1 MTGIS
6 DRVQM
11 GQDHIRVRIAR
22 GIRARLKIRL
32 ALSLLPS
39 ATMSR
44 RPSAEAHSSEEDT
57 TASSLS
63 PPRPFFLAGSSD
75 HGHSGDHSDSD
86 SSNNNS
92 PRTSVVGPRK
102 QRNHHRRRSALGAS
116 HFSADSEDG
125 HGSRPP
131 PSAFA
136 FPFQA
141 YPGNPDPI
149 PGRTSRRSSI
159 DSVRMVSR
167 SAATN
172 TGPRFPRRPEPDT
185 LPQPKPPFHS
195 KNSPYR
201 SSTGSLSSS
210 AIYRLSAAAAMADGT
225 GAQIPRASSA
235 TTIFRGPFLSPA
247 SRPASIWTPPN
258 LPFSLGSRTG
268 SASNLPLPPFPVQ
281 KKTIPSTRLKEKL
294 ALQDKP
300 WLAQKKSSL
309 DKWITFGAI
318 LIGLAIAAFIAF
330 RGYTTV
336 RMLTPNQLCLVLDEA
351 FNGGDLDSGTW
362 SVDVE
367 LGGYG

>member
-1 MTGIS
+1 
-6 DRVQM
+6 M
-11 GQDHIRVRIAR
+11 GQDHIRVRITR
-22 GIRARLKIRL
+22 GIRNARLKIRL

-44 RPSAEAHSSEEDT
+44 QPSVELAANHSSEEDT

-75 HGHSGDHSDSD
+75 YGQAGDHSDSD

-92 PRTSVVGPRK
+92 PRTSVIGPKK
-102 QRNHHRRRSALGAS
+102 QRNHHRRRSALGS
-116 HFSADSEDG
+116 LQFSADSEDG
-125 HGSRPP
+125 HSSRPP

-159 DSVRMVSR
+159 DSLHMVSR

-172 TGPRFPRRPEPDT
+172 TGPRFPCRPQPDK
-185 LPQPKPPFHS
+185 LPQPNPPFHS
-195 KNSPYR
+195 KNLPYR
-201 SSTGSLSSS
+201 SSTGSVSSS
-210 AIYRLSAAAAMADGT
+210 AIYRLSAAGAMGDGT
-225 GAQIPRASSA
+225 GAQIPRTSST

-258 LPFSLGSRTG
+258 LPFTLGSRTG
-268 SASNLPLPPFPVQ
+268 SASNLPLPPLPV

-294 ALQDKP
+294 TLQDKP
-300 WLAQKKSSL
+300 WLARKKSSL
-309 DKWITFGAI
+309 ERASKWITFGAI
-318 LIGLAIAAFIAF
+318 FMGLAVAAFIAF

-336 RMLTPNQLCLVLDEA
+336 RMLTPNQLCLVLSED
-351 FNGGDLDSGTW
+351 FNSGDLDSGTW
-362 SVDVE
+362 TVDVE